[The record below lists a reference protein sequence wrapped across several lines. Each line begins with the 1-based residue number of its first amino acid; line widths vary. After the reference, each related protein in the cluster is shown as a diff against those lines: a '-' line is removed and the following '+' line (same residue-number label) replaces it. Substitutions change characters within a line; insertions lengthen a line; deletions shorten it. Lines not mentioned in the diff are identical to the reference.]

1 MIVKQLKFLVPDPLN
16 PFESIKDDEL
26 NLAWKGFSCDFQ
38 VLKTE
43 SDLKLLQNSLYLLNK
58 KNVDD
63 EYLYNLMWT
72 RRFELI
78 SPALDC
84 LLGLLTWV
92 KVTVTMTIKTS
103 LLQRLIRFDKMIE
116 IEVV

>member
-58 KNVDD
+58 KMSMMNI
-63 EYLYNLMWT
+63 YT
-72 RRFELI
+72 
-78 SPALDC
+78 
-84 LLGLLTWV
+84 TWCE
-92 KVTVTMTIKTS
+92 
-103 LLQRLIRFDKMIE
+103 R
-116 IEVV
+116 VVLN